1 MSWNRRILA
10 VCGLS
15 VWIVSAIAAPAAG
28 ADPRAVSR
36 LELWENRTLGAEWL
50 SLELAQR
57 LFPEA
62 DDVLPLEGKARSAT
76 VLRGDIKLGYLF
88 VTSDLTRSLGFS
100 LEPFSIA
107 VGLALDGTL
116 AGIEVVEQ
124 NEPIIDLIM
133 LHDLVAPFAAQYAGV
148 DVRLPLR
155 VRLTTVEEPGTIDGI
170 SSATISAVLFNEAI
184 LSGARKV
191 ARERG
196 LRLND
201 EPAVDLVLYEEKTLA
216 DLIADGSIGRLRVVN
231 SDLAATAVTAPA
243 LVAPHELLGGKA
255 EFEPGLL
262 IDLLVAPAHPPTIGR
277 NLLGQ
282 ARYNL
287 FVSGRD
293 HHDLSLLLM
302 ANGPYLFDP
311 DELQAA
317 GVLDRLRVVQDGRVF
332 PLDREH
338 HRYINFLPDRSVPRF
353 TQIGL
358 FWITAEQGIDP
369 LAPFRV
375 ELDVVD
381 RDGRARTTFG
391 LDYSLDWRYVI
402 EPSGLALASDES
414 GPAWLA
420 IWRVQAGNIA
430 ILALLLAVLTAI
442 LVKMQWLAR
451 RPRLLTPLRMVFL
464 AVVVGWLGWEV
475 GAQVT
480 IVNLLTWLQAA
491 LGNGSLE
498 VVLSD
503 PLIAVLMA
511 FVVVTLVI
519 WGRGVFCGWLC
530 PFGAMQELLAKAAQR
545 LGIAPVSLSWRAHR
559 ILWPLKYAVLAVL
572 VGLSFYSMAVAGT
585 AAEVEPFKTAISL
598 KFARDWP
605 FVVYAATLLA
615 IGLTVERFFCRFLCP
630 LGAAMALGGKLRLR
644 RLTFLRR
651 YAECGSS
658 CQLCAR
664 RCPIQAIA
672 PSGGIVM
679 DECFY
684 CLDCQMLY
692 HDAHQCPPLAQA
704 RKRRLGVPEAV
715 AAE

>member
-1 MSWNRRILA
+1 MSRARRILA
-10 VCGLS
+10 AFGLS

-28 ADPRAVSR
+28 ADPRAVPR
-36 LELWENRTLGAEWL
+36 LELWENRTLGADWL
-50 SLELAQR
+50 SLEMAQR

-62 DDVLPLEGKARSAT
+62 DDLLALAGEAPSAT
-76 VLRGDIKLGYLF
+76 VLRGDVKLGYLF
-88 VTSDLTRSLGFS
+88 ATADVTRSLGFS

-116 AGIEVVEQ
+116 AGVEVIEH
-124 NEPIIDLIM
+124 NEPIIDLFM
-133 LHDLVAPFAAQYAGV
+133 LQRLVAPFIAQYPGV

-201 EPAVDLVLYEEKTLA
+201 EPAVDLVLYEEKRLP
-216 DLIADGSIGRLRVVN
+216 DLIADGSVGRLRVV
-231 SDLAATAVTAPA
+231 SSELAATAA
-243 LVAPHELLGGKA
+243 LATPDQLLGGKA
-255 EFEPGLL
+255 EFEPGLI

-311 DELQAA
+311 DELKAV

-332 PLDREH
+332 PLDRAH

-358 FWITAEQGIDP
+358 FWIKAEQGIDP

-381 RDGRARTTFG
+381 REGDGRTTFV
-391 LDYSLDWRYVI
+391 LDYALDWRYVI
-402 EPSGLALASDES
+402 EPSGEALASDQS

-420 IWRVQAGNIA
+420 VWRAQAGNIA
-430 ILALLLAVLTAI
+430 ILAVLLGVLTAI

-451 RPRLLTPLRMVFL
+451 RPRLLVPLRMVFL
-464 AVVVGWLGWEV
+464 AVVVGWLGWQV

-491 LGNGSLE
+491 LGNGSLA
-498 VVLSD
+498 VMLSD

-511 FVVVTLVI
+511 FVVVSFVV

-530 PFGAMQELLAKAAQR
+530 PFGALQELLAKAGQR
-545 LGIAPVSLSWRAHR
+545 LGIAPVLLSWRAHR
-559 ILWPLKYAVLAVL
+559 LLWPVKYVVLAVL

-605 FVVYAATLLA
+605 YVVYAVTLLT
-615 IGLTVERFFCRFLCP
+615 IGLFTERFFCRFLCP
-630 LGAAMALGGKLRLR
+630 LGAAMVLGGKLRLR
-644 RLTFLRR
+644 RLNILRR
-651 YAECGSS
+651 HDECGSP

-672 PSGGIVM
+672 PSGQIVM

-684 CLDCQMLY
+684 CLDCQVLY

-704 RKRRLGVPEAV
+704 RKRRQREPEAV